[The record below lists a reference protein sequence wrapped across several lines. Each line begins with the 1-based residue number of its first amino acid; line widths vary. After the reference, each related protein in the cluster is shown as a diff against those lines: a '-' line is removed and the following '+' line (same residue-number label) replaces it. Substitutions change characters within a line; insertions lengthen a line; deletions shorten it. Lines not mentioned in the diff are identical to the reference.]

1 MSDPG
6 TSYRTRDE
14 IQEIRQKRD
23 PITGFKERIISN
35 NLATA
40 AEIKVG
46 TKLPGFLLQILA
58 LKKVRMIKVTPSQ
71 IHTTRFNF
79 TLGGSA
85 LPTRERNLENLYH
98 HFFVQSQ
105 P

>member
-23 PITGFKERIISN
+23 PITGFKERIISS

-46 TKLPGFLLQILA
+46 AQTPFTCSKSTVETPEKCVKSVHNFTKFTKLTIGA
-58 LKKVRMIKVTPSQ
+58 L
-71 IHTTRFNF
+71 
-79 TLGGSA
+79 
-85 LPTRERNLENLYH
+85 E
-98 HFFVQSQ
+98 
-105 P
+105 